1 MLLERFIVGS
11 SVSGELR
18 FTAKAV
24 ESTPMNTDASIQCC
38 AKTPLGLPASWF
50 WDVNPANLDTEKHA
64 KQIIER
70 VLVVG
75 ALEGWRAIRRHYGDD
90 RLRGVVTQLRSISPQ
105 NIALLCL
112 ALGLRK
118 EDFRCC
124 TAKPFP
130 QAPWHY

>member
-1 MLLERFIVGS
+1 MAGS
-11 SVSGELR
+11 SISGELS
-18 FTAKAV
+18 FAAKAV
-24 ESTPMNTDASIQCC
+24 ASTPMNTDASIQCC

-90 RLRGVVTQLRSISPQ
+90 RLRNIVTQLRSISPQ
-105 NIALLCL
+105 NVALLCL

>member
-1 MLLERFIVGS
+1 MK
-11 SVSGELR
+11 
-18 FTAKAV
+18 T
-24 ESTPMNTDASIQCC
+24 STPSQCR

-75 ALEGWRAIRRHYGDD
+75 ALEGWRAIRRHYGDE
-90 RLRGVVTQLRSISPQ
+90 RLRNVVTQLRSISPQ

-112 ALGLRK
+112 ALELRK
-118 EDFRCC
+118 EDFRCY

>member
-1 MLLERFIVGS
+1 MLRKLPS
-11 SVSGELR
+11 SQPLSLC
-18 FTAKAV
+18 AKPVAL
-24 ESTPMNTDASIQCC
+24 PMPAAAKPSPPT
-38 AKTPLGLPASWF
+38 KTPLSLPASWF
-50 WDVNPANLDTEKHA
+50 WDVNPAKLDVERHA

-90 RLRGVVTQLRSISPQ
+90 RLRSVVTQLRSISPQ

-112 ALGLRK
+112 ALGLKK

-130 QAPWHY
+130 AAPWIY